1 MRWEGTPPLP
11 FRGHLGHCPALHQ
24 ATHIPARRG
33 HLSPSRSLSL
43 VFLTALS
50 PAPSLMLF
58 PAPQPLD
65 LRLSWSQLSKT
76 RLGIGPLRKFLIPNS
91 KSQCVVSGPRPS
103 WATPRLTS
111 HFVNILTSSHTRNW
125 VRPKKNHLAPPLGCC
140 FCMNRAPES
149 ISCPGTYTS
158 PPKNHFCAVSAVYVL
173 QPPGHCHSCWALL
186 GSWDTQ
192 SKMSPL
198 SLLKVHLVQFWCLL
212 QSSKILLD
220 SDSIIQTIL

>member
-1 MRWEGTPPLP
+1 
-11 FRGHLGHCPALHQ
+11 
-24 ATHIPARRG
+24 
-33 HLSPSRSLSL
+33 
-43 VFLTALS
+43 
-50 PAPSLMLF
+50 MLF

-76 RLGIGPLRKFLIPNS
+76 RLGIGPLGKFLIPNS

-103 WATPRLTS
+103 RATPRLTS

-125 VRPKKNHLAPPLGCC
+125 VHPKNHLAPPLGCC

-173 QPPGHCHSCWALL
+173 QPPGHRHSCWALPWLL
-186 GSWDTQ
+186 GHPKQDVPFVPVKGS
-192 SKMSPL
+192 SCPI
-198 SLLKVHLVQFWCLL
+198 LVFAP
-212 QSSKILLD
+212 
-220 SDSIIQTIL
+220 IIQDPFGL